1 LSHVGN
7 TFLNAFQNVI
17 LLENAAQNPQNFP
30 PAAVQNL
37 ISLNPY
43 QNRLKSL
50 IYRNHLK
57 NLLIYRNHRP
67 GGAPRGG
74 VQVLNECFGFNI
86 VSVNKAYDRYY
97 EPGIECL
104 RLNFHVWF
112 SSRTQEARL
121 RSIPDSRF
129 YIFVRR

>member
-67 GGAPRGG
+67 APPPRGGG

-86 VSVNKAYDRYY
+86 VSVNKAYVATTRVEHKIDGRTQNVSAH
-97 EPGIECL
+97 GFCRKMFSKLSFLCL
-104 RLNFHVWF
+104 F
-112 SSRTQEARL
+112 SSE
-121 RSIPDSRF
+121 
-129 YIFVRR
+129 